1 MNLWRITFTYDN
13 RADHTSVENVG
24 YANWLRGCLR
34 DAAKRHSLV
43 GTSVLSVKAES
54 VSGAPGE
61 SWEWL
66 NPDAE
71 YHPAHARN
79 AVDAGAQGI

>member
-13 RADHTSVENVG
+13 RADHTAVENAG
-24 YANWLRGCLR
+24 YANWLRECLR

-43 GTSVLSVKAES
+43 GTSVLTVKAEQIN
-54 VSGAPGE
+54 GDG

-66 NPDAE
+66 NPDSE

-79 AVDAGAQGI
+79 SVDAAAMGV